1 VDHPPLECARRG
13 ARRPRR
19 RRWGNKQ
26 AERRARE
33 NFSQLRRWTHVHTRG
48 VAATVPHTRMLRIV
62 LVVLYRT
69 NVVIER
75 AKDAKIHA
83 ARFSK
88 SS

>member
-13 ARRPRR
+13 ARRSRR

-33 NFSQLRRWTHVHTRG
+33 NFSQLRRWTHEGR

-62 LVVLYRT
+62 LVILIGR
-69 NVVIER
+69 N
-75 AKDAKIHA
+75 
-83 ARFSK
+83 S
-88 SS
+88 